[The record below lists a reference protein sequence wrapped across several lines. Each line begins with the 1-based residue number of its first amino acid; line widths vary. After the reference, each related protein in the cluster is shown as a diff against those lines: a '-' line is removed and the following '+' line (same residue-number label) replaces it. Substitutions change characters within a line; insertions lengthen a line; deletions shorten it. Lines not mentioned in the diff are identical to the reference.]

1 MDKSFCTGC
10 DFVKGQLPECT
21 VTKITTGITFE
32 ELLEN
37 EYSPNTR
44 YPICHKNSQKLVNNK
59 LVISDECDSCQ
70 LCYVACPKTVKN
82 LTDSI
87 SINDDEILK
96 DINLTN
102 IVVKYILGIPV
113 ASEIKA
119 KGNARQKRLDLV
131 LKLNENVYIIK
142 ILRSVVRTGFYY
154 RSYEDSIST
163 YIKSF
168 PNLNFNILF
177 LTTDDIYRKFE
188 SKADFKF
195 CTLHNIKEKVM
206 EV

>member
-10 DFVKGQLPECT
+10 DFIKGQLPECT
-21 VTKITTGITFE
+21 VAKITTMISLE
-32 ELLEN
+32 ELLAD
-37 EYSPNTR
+37 EYSLNRR
-44 YPICHKNSQKLVNNK
+44 YPICHKNTQKIVNNK
-59 LVISDECDSCQ
+59 LVISDECDSCH
-70 LCYVACPKTVKN
+70 LCYVACPKTEEN
-82 LTDSI
+82 HSDSI
-87 SINDDEILK
+87 SINDDEVLK

-113 ASEIKA
+113 ASEVKA

-131 LKLNENVYIIK
+131 LKVNENVYIIK
-142 ILRSVVRTGFYY
+142 ILRSVVRTSFYY

-163 YIKSF
+163 YVKSF

-177 LTTDDIYRKFE
+177 LTTDGIYRDFE
-188 SKADFKF
+188 GTSDFKF

>member
-1 MDKSFCTGC
+1 M
-10 DFVKGQLPECT
+10 
-21 VTKITTGITFE
+21 
-32 ELLEN
+32 
-37 EYSPNTR
+37 
-44 YPICHKNSQKLVNNK
+44 
-59 LVISDECDSCQ
+59 
-70 LCYVACPKTVKN
+70 
-82 LTDSI
+82 
-87 SINDDEILK
+87 
-96 DINLTN
+96 TN